1 MVPEKVILQDPQF
14 KESRLESLYSNFNHL
29 KENPEGLEANVAA
42 WKSLLLDARNKCP
55 DQFEDK
61 VAFDSDSLVDQFSLP
76 SKGLVPKGLNKVI
89 DQLVQERVLVPF
101 SQYQQDKGLLGRVV
115 GWVFGPR
122 YQSGNDSSGQL
133 RKGER
138 FIIISELSKWSLRL
152 GSYLSNNSPLV
163 KDHLVDLASKDLGLS
178 RFDIECCLLCLERER
193 KLAVEG
199 DVVRVLDET
208 QQEVQLSPE
217 QVESI
222 ATLKYS
228 IYKMTKYNDETEK
241 RVHELE
247 ARVRE
252 YVKKNQMI
260 RAKSELKIQKA
271 LSAKLQKSTQG
282 LENLVLL
289 LYKIEEN
296 NNNMLAVKTLESNS
310 KILKN
315 MNEQVGDIA
324 SVVQEVRE
332 EWDRL
337 DQLSEHL
344 GAFTADDSS
353 IDEEL
358 ELLEKE
364 EKEKTEQEKEKSA
377 EPEPVSEPHK
387 EVGEPAAVD
396 DAEADTVLLERF
408 NRLKLPAKATEEKEP
423 ENPLPA

>member
-1 MVPEKVILQDPQF
+1 MIPEEVILQDPQF
-14 KESRLESLYSNFNHL
+14 KESRLDSLYSNFNHL
-29 KENPEGLEANVAA
+29 KENPEGLEANVTA
-42 WKSLLLDARNKCP
+42 WKSLLLDARKKCP
-55 DQFEDK
+55 DHFKDK
-61 VAFDSDSLVDQFSLP
+61 VAFDSDSLAEQFSLP

-89 DQLVQERVLVPF
+89 DQLVQERVLVPY
-101 SQYQQDKGLLGRVV
+101 SQFQQDKGLLGRVV
-115 GWVFGPR
+115 GWMFGPR
-122 YQSGNDSSGQL
+122 YQSGNDDSGQL

-138 FIIISELSKWSLRL
+138 FVISSELSEWSREL
-152 GSYLSNNSPLV
+152 GLYLSNNSPLV
-163 KDHLVDLASKDLGLS
+163 KDHLVDLASKDLSLS
-178 RFDIECCLLCLERER
+178 RFDVECCLTSLEREH
-193 KLAVEG
+193 KVAIEG

-228 IYKMTKYNDETEK
+228 IYKMTQYNDETEK

-260 RAKSELKIQKA
+260 RARSELKIQKA

-296 NNNMLAVKTLESNS
+296 NNNMLVVKTLESNS
-310 KILKN
+310 KILKS

-332 EWDRL
+332 EWGKMDE
-337 DQLSEHL
+337 LSEHL
-344 GAFTADDSS
+344 GAMTTDDSS

-358 ELLEKE
+358 QLLEKE
-364 EKEKTEQEKEKSA
+364 EKQKVEKEREKSA
-377 EPEPVSEPHK
+377 EPEPQK
-387 EVGEPAAVD
+387 EVEEPAIVD
-396 DAEADTVLLERF
+396 DAEADSVLLERF
-408 NRLKLPAKATEEKEP
+408 NKLKLPAKDSEKEKL

>member
-1 MVPEKVILQDPQF
+1 MIPEEVILQDPQF

-29 KENPEGLEANVAA
+29 KENPEGLEANVTA
-42 WKSLLLDARNKCP
+42 WKALLLDAKNKCP
-55 DQFEDK
+55 DQFRDK

-89 DQLVQERVLVPF
+89 DQLVQERVLVPY

-122 YQSGNDSSGQL
+122 YQSGNDDSGQL
-133 RKGER
+133 RKGEH
-138 FIIISELSKWSLRL
+138 FVISSELSRWSREL

-163 KDHLVDLASKDLGLS
+163 KDHLLDLASKDLGLS
-178 RFDIECCLLCLERER
+178 RFDIECCLICLERER
-193 KLAVEG
+193 KVVVEG
-199 DVVRVLDET
+199 PVVRFLDET

-241 RVHELE
+241 KVHELE

-296 NNNMLAVKTLESNS
+296 NNNMLVVKTLESNS
-310 KILKN
+310 KILKS

-332 EWDRL
+332 EWGKMDEL
-337 DQLSEHL
+337 GEHL
-344 GAFTADDSS
+344 GAIAADDSS

-364 EKEKTEQEKEKSA
+364 EREKSEKEEEKSA
-377 EPEPVSEPHK
+377 EPEPHK
-387 EVGEPAAVD
+387 AYEEPAAVD
-396 DAEADTVLLERF
+396 GAVAESELLERF
-408 NRLKLPAKATEEKEP
+408 NKLKLPSKTTEEKEL

>member
-296 NNNMLAVKTLESNS
+296 NNNMLVVKTLESNS

-387 EVGEPAAVD
+387 EVGEPPAVD

-408 NRLKLPAKATEEKEP
+408 NRLKLPAKATEDKEP

>member
-296 NNNMLAVKTLESNS
+296 NNNMLVVKTLESNS